1 MIRAAVVIQAP
12 KSEFA
17 NQALR
22 GMSIVC
28 DLAAAARDG
37 CRAKKGLKTLL
48 KLRARAHDAMVQS
61 AERTSD
67 FPQHSNSAVNPSD
80 DGRGSGR
87 AQPYPNPATVDSQD
101 ETTPNV
107 QAMQLTPATNDNA
120 DNNTYALPTFDP
132 NFTFGSMILSP
143 GDGIGQSP
151 EDVLGFNI
159 DDFLTGIRDDNFNL
173 FVSR

>member
-1 MIRAAVVIQAP
+1 VIQAP

-17 NQALR
+17 SQALR

-48 KLRARAHDAMVQS
+48 KLRARAHDALIKSVEDATDSKEIHPPAPARVEQ
-61 AERTSD
+61 D
-67 FPQHSNSAVNPSD
+67 VHQYPS
-80 DGRGSGR
+80 S
-87 AQPYPNPATVDSQD
+87 PTVESQD
-101 ETTPNV
+101 ETTPTV
-107 QAMQLTPATNDNA
+107 QSGHYATPGNHVDHGV
-120 DNNTYALPTFDP
+120 YALPTFDQ

-159 DDFLTGIRDDNFNL
+159 DDFLTGIRDDNFPL
-173 FVSR
+173 FVSQ